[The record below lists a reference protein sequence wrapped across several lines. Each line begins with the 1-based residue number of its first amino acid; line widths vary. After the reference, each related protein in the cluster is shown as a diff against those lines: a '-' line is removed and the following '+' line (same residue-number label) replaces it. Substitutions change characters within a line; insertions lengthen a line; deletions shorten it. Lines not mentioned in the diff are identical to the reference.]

1 MEKRDDG
8 MKIYIDSRE
17 GKRIVPALSHFK
29 NTDYDVEVKQ
39 LPYGDFVCG
48 NAAIEYK
55 ATDDLIHSIQSKRI
69 FKQAVNLANNYEHA
83 FIFMESEKVK
93 LQNAIK
99 KSQFVGQKFSWSQ
112 YYGAV
117 SSLSQIVV
125 PIVVPNF
132 KQACQLM
139 EKLFIKCNDSKVRTV
154 FTNAK
159 KYDSF
164 LVNSVSSI
172 DGIDKFAL
180 PIIDTL
186 ELKCFKDL
194 CNVTYDELISVK
206 GIGEKKAEAVMNA
219 IDGGNYG

>member
-1 MEKRDDG
+1 M
-8 MKIYIDSRE
+8 ILYIDSRE
-17 GKRIVPALSHFK
+17 GKRISPCLSHFK
-29 NTDYDVEVKQ
+29 NTTYETEVKQ
-39 LPYGDFVCG
+39 LRYGDFVCG

-55 ATDDLIHSIQSKRI
+55 ATEDLIHSIQSKRI

-83 FIFMESEKVK
+83 FIFMEAEKVK

-99 KSQFVGQKFSWSQ
+99 KSQFVGQPFSWAQ
-112 YYGAV
+112 YYGAI

-132 KQACQLM
+132 KQACELM
-139 EKLFIKCNDSKVRTV
+139 ARLFVKCNDGKIRTV

-164 LVNSVSSI
+164 LVNSLSSI

-186 ELKCFKDL
+186 ELKCFEDL
-194 CNVTYDELISVK
+194 CNVTYDDLISVK
-206 GIGEKKAEAVMNA
+206 GIGKKKAETVMKA
-219 IDGGNYG
+219 IHGE

>member
-1 MEKRDDG
+1 

-17 GKRIVPALSHFK
+17 GKRISPCLSHFK
-29 NTDYDVEVKQ
+29 NTTYETEVKQ
-39 LPYGDFVCG
+39 LQYGDFVCG

-55 ATDDLIHSIQSKRI
+55 ATEDLIHSIQSKRI

-83 FIFMESEKVK
+83 FIFMEAEKVK

-99 KSQFVGQKFSWSQ
+99 KSQFVGQPFSWAQ
-112 YYGAV
+112 YYGAI

-132 KQACQLM
+132 KQSCQLM
-139 EKLFIKCNDSKVRTV
+139 EKLFKKCNDGKIRTV

-159 KYDSF
+159 KYDNF
-164 LVNSVSSI
+164 LVNSLSSI

-186 ELKCFKDL
+186 ELKCFEDL
-194 CNVTYDELISVK
+194 CNVTYDDLIGVK
-206 GIGEKKAEAVMNA
+206 GIGKKKAETVMKA
-219 IDGGNYG
+219 IHGE